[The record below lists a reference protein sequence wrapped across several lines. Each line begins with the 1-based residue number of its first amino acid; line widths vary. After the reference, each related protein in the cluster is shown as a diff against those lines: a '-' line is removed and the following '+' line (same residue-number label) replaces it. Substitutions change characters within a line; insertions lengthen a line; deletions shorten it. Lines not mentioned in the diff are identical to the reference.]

1 MDIRQELQNLDPNN
15 PGVWPLPF
23 QAAALA
29 IVFALILFGSWK
41 FDISDQTG
49 NLAQAEQ
56 KEQDLKHT
64 FETKQQKAANLN
76 ALKEQMKEMQQS
88 FGDMLRQLPN
98 KTEIAGLIVDISQ
111 TGLAAGLQFDMF
123 KPEKEQPTEYYAE
136 LPIDIVVNGTYHQ
149 LGEFISGI
157 ASLPRIVTTHNIKIV
172 RQKDS
177 KGAPSNELQMT
188 AVAKTYRALDES
200 GS

>member
-15 PGVWPLPF
+15 PGVWPWPF
-23 QAAALA
+23 QAALLV
-29 IVFALILFGSWK
+29 IVFVVILYGGWYM
-41 FDISDQTG
+41 DVSDQTS

-56 KEQDLKHT
+56 KEQELKNT
-64 FETKQQKAANLN
+64 FEVKQKKAANLN

-111 TGLAAGLQFDMF
+111 TGLAAGLEFDLF
-123 KPEKEQPTEYYAE
+123 KPEQEQPTEFYAE
-136 LPIDIVVNGTYHQ
+136 LPIQIVVNGTYHQ
-149 LGEFISGI
+149 FGQFVSGI

-172 RQKDS
+172 RQGDS
-177 KGAPSNELQMT
+177 GQLQMS
-188 AVAKTYRALDES
+188 AVAKTYRALDEE